1 MNGFLRKFSSIKLTR
16 KEFLLY
22 MGTLF
27 LGILG
32 ISSILKLISEVNPSL
47 KNQKSNKQ
55 TSFGTGGYG
64 V

>member
-1 MNGFLRKFSSIKLTR
+1 MDTLLKKISSTKLTR

-32 ISSILKLISEVNPSL
+32 ISSVLKLISEVDPNL
-47 KNQKSNKQ
+47 KKQKSYG
-55 TSFGTGGYG
+55 FGSGAYG